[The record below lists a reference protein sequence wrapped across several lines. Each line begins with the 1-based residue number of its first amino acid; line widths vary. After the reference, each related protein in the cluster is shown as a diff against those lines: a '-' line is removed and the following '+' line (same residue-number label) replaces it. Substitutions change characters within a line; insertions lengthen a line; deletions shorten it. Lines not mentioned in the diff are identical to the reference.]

1 MCIAGSILR
10 VDLTEGKITR
20 TPTAPYVKDYL
31 GGVGIAARI
40 FFEEVSPAAKAFDPE
55 NLLIFSAGILTGTLL
70 GNKGEVCSK
79 TPEQANNPF
88 VHIGFG
94 GQFPSEMKFAGYDQI
109 VIKGRA
115 ARPVYLYINN
125 DQVEVRDARHLKG
138 LDVHQTQ
145 RTIKAELGDE
155 DIQVACIGPAGENLV
170 VCAMVVTD
178 IDNSASKRG
187 MGAVMGSKNLK
198 AVAVRGTHGLKINDP
213 KAFKALFD
221 DHYSELTKGQAR
233 GWGKVFHEENFARSM
248 MDGYAMQGDKNSL
261 PLAVPP
267 SPTKD
272 FLDKYV
278 VSNSGCAFCPLQCH
292 QNFSVPGIGNSAA
305 VCVNWFPLVSGYI
318 FDSSNHHLWWQFHV
332 LCEKY
337 GLDSLYVEML
347 YAWLMDL
354 YSNGVITIE
363 DTAGIPIVK
372 NNAESMIAFIQMLAG
387 GEGFGKILSDGI
399 VPAAE
404 KLGRGSLDYA
414 NQYGNSTT
422 YLAPGTNFMF
432 VQFGPVA
439 NYKPGDFEHGGMLPI
454 DGYAHALPI
463 SAALG
468 ISPRAGTDLVDEW
481 SSQAS
486 EKWAGDRNAW
496 KDIHQYEKLILIA
509 MGLEDASLFGDVAG
523 HCAYTADWYP
533 MVGNTFGMTEYARA
547 LTAATGTAYSREK
560 LQEVSHRIRMLID
573 SYRVMGA
580 HLRGEQHVECKGVKF
595 RDCQGLIN
603 CLPVG
608 PASPWTTEIRKN
620 FGEIY
625 CRMRG
630 YDPVTGIPTRPTLE
644 KLGLKDVADHL
655 DQTPAKTS

>member
-1 MCIAGSILR
+1 MCIAGQILR
-10 VDLTEGKITR
+10 VDLSDGKITR
-20 TPTAPYVKDYL
+20 TPTLPYVKDYL

-40 FFEEVSPAAKAFDPE
+40 FFEEVSPAAKAFDPA
-55 NLLIFSAGILTGTLL
+55 NLLIFSAGALTGTLL

-109 VIKGRA
+109 VIKGKSTS
-115 ARPVYLYINN
+115 PVYLYINN
-125 DQVEVRDARHLKG
+125 DQVEIRDAKHLWG
-138 LDVHQTQ
+138 LDVHLTQ
-145 RTIKAELGDE
+145 QKIKTELGDP
-155 DIQVACIGPAGENLV
+155 DIQVACTGPAGDNMV

-198 AVAVRGTHGLKINDP
+198 AVAVRGTRGLKIADP
-213 KAFKALFD
+213 KGFMKLFGA
-221 DHYSELTKGQAR
+221 HYSELTRGQAR

-248 MDGYAMQGDKNSL
+248 MDGYALQGDKNNL
-261 PLAVPP
+261 PLEVPP

-272 FLDKYV
+272 FLHKYV

-292 QNFSVPGIGNSAA
+292 QNFSVPGIGNGAA

-318 FDSSNHHLWWQFHV
+318 YDSSNFQAWWRFHV
-332 LCEKY
+332 LCENY

-354 YSNGVITIE
+354 YSNGVIALE
-363 DTAGIPIVK
+363 DTEGIPIVK
-372 NNAESMIAFIQMLAG
+372 NNAESMAAFIEKLAKA
-387 GEGFGKILSDGI
+387 EGFGKTLAGGI
-399 VPAAE
+399 VPAA
-404 KLGRGSLDYA
+404 KILGRGSIDYA

-439 NYKPGDFEHGGMLPI
+439 DYKPGDFEQGGMLPI

-463 SAALG
+463 SDALG
-468 ISPRAGTDLVDEW
+468 ISPHAGTDLVDEW

-496 KDIHQYEKLILIA
+496 KDIHQYEKLTLIG
-509 MGLEDASLFGDVAG
+509 MGMEDASMFGDVAG

-533 MVGNTFGMTEYARA
+533 MVGNTFGLAEYAQA
-547 LTAATGTAYSREK
+547 LTAATGTPYTQEK
-560 LQEVSHRIRMLID
+560 LREVSHRIRMLID

-580 HLRGEQHVECKGVKF
+580 RLRGEKHVECKGVKF
-595 RDCQGLIN
+595 RDSQGLIN

-608 PASPWTTEIRKN
+608 PASPWTPEIRKN
-620 FGEIY
+620 FGDVY

-630 YDPVTGIPTRPTLE
+630 YDPEIGVPTRAILE
-644 KLGLKDVADHL
+644 KLGLNDVAEKL
-655 DQTPAKTS
+655 EKIPAKT